1 MVNVIAEWALGHT
14 IISVFRMQLL
24 VGWERREEVE
34 GSRID

>member
-1 MVNVIAEWALGHT
+1 MVEVITEWALGHT

>member
-1 MVNVIAEWALGHT
+1 MVEVVAEWALGHT
-14 IISVFRMQLL
+14 IISVLRMQLL